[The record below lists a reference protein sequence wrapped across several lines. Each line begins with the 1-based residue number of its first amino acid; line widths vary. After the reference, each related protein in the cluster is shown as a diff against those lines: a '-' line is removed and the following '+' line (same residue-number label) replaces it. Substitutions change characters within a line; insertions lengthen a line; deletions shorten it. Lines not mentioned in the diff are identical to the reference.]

1 MLKSFKKREKVIKKM
16 TSIYLAVIAKGNE
29 IKKNRKKTLKI
40 YLLKK

>member
-1 MLKSFKKREKVIKKM
+1 M
-16 TSIYLAVIAKGNE
+16 TSIYLGVIAKGNE